1 MIAMAP
7 DSLLDSLN
15 PPQLEAVTHG
25 EGPLLVLAGAG
36 SGKTRVLAHR
46 IAFLVERT
54 GVSPHS
60 ILALTFTNKAANQMK
75 ERVSALLGGSLHGA
89 WLGTFHSI
97 ALRILRANGEMTRWG
112 SDFAVYDGDDQRR
125 LAKGVC
131 ESLSI
136 DTKKYKPASLLAAVS
151 RAKDDGR
158 DFASFD
164 DPSGGGS
171 PHAKVFY
178 SFYKLY
184 TQRLV
189 NARAMDFGDL
199 LLETLRLFEESPEI
213 AQKYSSRFR
222 HLLIDEYQDTNRVQ
236 HLLAKVLSGHWGNI
250 MAVGDD
256 DQSIYGWRGADL
268 RNILDFERD
277 YPQTK
282 IIKLEQNYRSTPE
295 ILRAAS
301 SVIAQN
307 RGRHEK
313 TLWTAR
319 REGAPLVCHT
329 ANTEE
334 EEAAFIVE
342 TALALARKGAG
353 LGEMAVLYRTH
364 ALSRPI
370 EDALMA
376 RGVRYAVYGG
386 LRFYE
391 RKEIKDA
398 LSYLRLV
405 LAPYDPV
412 ALRRVIN
419 EPPRGIGDKTVE
431 QIFDFS
437 AQRDLDLWSSARRMV
452 EEGALPP
459 RAARAVAAFISL
471 VEGWRGFFAAG
482 EGLGL
487 ILKRIFEES
496 GLLGAI
502 ERAKEDER
510 EAERL
515 QNLEELVNAAEAHE
529 SEGGNIVTFLD
540 RAALVSD
547 MDASGEERSALSL
560 MTIHSAKGL
569 EFSTVFVAGLEEE
582 VFPHS
587 LSSGSKEEVE
597 EERRLCYVAMTR
609 ARERLYLTRARVRRV
624 FGAEGLF
631 RPPSRFLFE
640 LPEGM
645 RPADLAFAARP
656 ASVGADFAS
665 QKSGFARPL
674 PEKREGGKVGEVIEP
689 QSGGRYISVDP
700 EASDYKKGMRIR
712 HPKYGAGMVT
722 AVDGRGPA
730 ARVSVDFS
738 SGEKKK
744 FVAGL
749 SGLEILVDD

>member
-1 MIAMAP
+1 EFVAVHAHQCP
-7 DSLLDSLN
+7 D
-15 PPQLEAVTHG
+15 
-25 EGPLLVLAGAG
+25 LAGPG
-36 SGKTRVLAHR
+36 LPQPRLATKEPV
-46 IAFLVERT
+46 F
-54 GVSPHS
+54 
-60 ILALTFTNKAANQMK
+60 ALKGLGF
-75 ERVSALLGGSLHGA
+75 ALL
-89 WLGTFHSI
+89 
-97 ALRILRANGEMTRWG
+97 
-112 SDFAVYDGDDQRR
+112 
-125 LAKGVC
+125 
-131 ESLSI
+131 
-136 DTKKYKPASLLAAVS
+136 
-151 RAKDDGR
+151 
-158 DFASFD
+158 
-164 DPSGGGS
+164 
-171 PHAKVFY
+171 
-178 SFYKLY
+178 
-184 TQRLV
+184 RLV
-189 NARAMDFGDL
+189 PRRPVVGGTPD
-199 LLETLRLFEESPEI
+199 EI
-213 AQKYSSRFR
+213 
-222 HLLIDEYQDTNRVQ
+222 
-236 HLLAKVLSGHWGNI
+236 
-250 MAVGDD
+250 
-256 DQSIYGWRGADL
+256 
-268 RNILDFERD
+268 
-277 YPQTK
+277 
-282 IIKLEQNYRSTPE
+282 
-295 ILRAAS
+295 RAAS

-334 EEAAFIVE
+334 EEASFIVE
-342 TALALARKGAG
+342 TALSLSRKGAG

-656 ASVGADFAS
+656 ASVGAGFAS
-665 QKSGFARPL
+665 QKSGFTRPL
-674 PEKREGGKVGEVIEP
+674 PEKRKEEGVGEVREP
-689 QSGGRYISVDP
+689 QS
-700 EASDYKKGMRIR
+700 
-712 HPKYGAGMVT
+712 
-722 AVDGRGPA
+722 
-730 ARVSVDFS
+730 
-738 SGEKKK
+738 
-744 FVAGL
+744 
-749 SGLEILVDD
+749 